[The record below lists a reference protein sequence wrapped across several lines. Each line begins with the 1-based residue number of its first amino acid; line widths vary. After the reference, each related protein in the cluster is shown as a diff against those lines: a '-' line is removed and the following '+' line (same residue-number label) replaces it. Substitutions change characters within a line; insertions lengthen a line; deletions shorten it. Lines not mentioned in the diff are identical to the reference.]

1 MKFNLFIILGNNEIV
16 KLIRT
21 RNFEKE
27 GDALS

>member
-1 MKFNLFIILGNNEIV
+1 MKFNLFIILRNNEIV

-27 GDALS
+27 YNAKI